1 MKKPDLQGH
10 GSPSR
15 QDMVRAAIYMERRG
29 FTWGEWAIV
38 ARLCDSSVAIRSY
51 ILGYVKDALDMWDG
65 LKPHRGSFS
74 YEIALIAAFH
84 AYDSARK
91 KCGPDARIRGLTE
104 QPEPWTEDQYTAAW
118 EKYCQAAPDRIR
130 YARVTASLKETLERE
145 ACILYG
151 EPYSVASGCTIIP
164 FPVKEGAR

>member
-1 MKKPDLQGH
+1 MKKPDLQRQGR
-10 GSPSR
+10 PSR
-15 QDMVRAAIYMERRG
+15 HDMVRAAIYMERSG
-29 FTWGEWAIV
+29 FTWAEWAVV

-84 AYDSARK
+84 AYDIARK
-91 KCGPDARIRGLTE
+91 KCGPDARIRELIE
-104 QPEPWTEDQYTAAW
+104 QPEPWTEEQYTAAW
-118 EKYCQAAPDRIR
+118 EKYCQATPDRMQHT
-130 YARVTASLKETLERE
+130 RVTASLKETLERE
-145 ACILYG
+145 TYILYG
-151 EPYSVASGCTIIP
+151 EPYSVASGCTVIP